1 MDPKDLSPVEKIST
15 CQNMLDKLTD
25 AQGRAKCGYIYI
37 INEILEELKGQVVM
51 MEEDLKKITNQNGI
65 ETE

>member
-1 MDPKDLSPVEKIST
+1 MDPKELAPVDKINA
-15 CQNMLDKLTD
+15 CQTMLDNLAE

-37 INEILEELKGQVVM
+37 INEILEILKVEVSA
-51 MEEDLKKITNQNGI
+51 MESDLKSITNQNSI